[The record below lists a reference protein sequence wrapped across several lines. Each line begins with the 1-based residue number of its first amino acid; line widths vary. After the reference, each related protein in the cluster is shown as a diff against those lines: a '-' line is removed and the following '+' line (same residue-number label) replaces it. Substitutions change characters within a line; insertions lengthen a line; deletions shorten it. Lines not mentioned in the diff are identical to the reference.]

1 MKASKTKSSSIP
13 VNPQLTLTRFH
24 NMKLNKIAVAAAFV
38 SASVA
43 FTACNMYGKF
53 KMPEDSALGQE
64 YAKAAKEEV
73 DSTTFGNLKWQQ
85 VFTDPTLV
93 DLIYQA
99 LDNNKDLKNAKLNV
113 DIAHAQ
119 LLGAKLSYLPSLA
132 FTPNGAGAKYASNP
146 FSWTYQV
153 PLAASWEIDIFGK
166 ILNTKRGA
174 AANYHMSQDY
184 HQAVRSQI
192 IGAVANTYYTL
203 AALESQL
210 ALSRN
215 TAELWKQNVQTMK
228 DFKEAGRVNEAAV
241 VQSQAQYYSILASIT
256 DLETQLDAANN
267 TMSLLM
273 NVMPQKWMVSDNAA
287 LTAPEILRD
296 AIPMKELAARPDVR
310 AAEQS
315 LAAAYYTTAGAR
327 AAFYPGLNITAN
339 GGFTNLLGGFIQNPG
354 DWFLQLAGSLTAPL
368 FSRGANIARLKAA
381 KAQQQQALNNFE
393 YTIMSA
399 SAEVSD
405 AMTAY
410 EKNHEK
416 SGYLAQQVDNLK
428 KSVDITE
435 ELLRLG
441 TSGTTYLEVLTA
453 QQSLLQSQLALI
465 TCDRARAAAVMN
477 LYQSLGGGR

>member
-1 MKASKTKSSSIP
+1 
-13 VNPQLTLTRFH
+13 
-24 NMKLNKIAVAAAFV
+24 MKLNKIAVAAAFV

-43 FTACNMYGKF
+43 FTGCNMYGKF

-64 YAKAAKEEV
+64 YAKAVKEEI
-73 DSTTFGNLKWQQ
+73 DSTSFGNLKWQQ

-99 LDNNKDLKNAKLNV
+99 LDNNKDLRNAKLNV

-119 LLGAKLSYLPSLA
+119 LLGAKLAYLPSLA
-132 FTPNGAGAKYASNP
+132 LTPNGAGAKYASNA
-146 FSWTYQV
+146 FSWTYQL
-153 PLAASWEIDIFGK
+153 PMAASWEIDIFGK
-166 ILNTKRGA
+166 LLNSKRA
-174 AANYHMSQDY
+174 ASANYQMSKEYQ
-184 HQAVRSQI
+184 QAVRSQI

-228 DFKEAGRVNEAAV
+228 DFKEAGRVTEAAV
-241 VQSQAQYYSILASIT
+241 VQSEAQYYSILASIT
-256 DLETQLDAANN
+256 DLETQLESANS

-273 NVMPQKWMVSDNAA
+273 NVMPQKWMVSENAT
-287 LTAPEILRD
+287 LEAPEVI
-296 AIPMKELAARPDVR
+296 AVGVPMKELSSRPDVR

-327 AAFYPGLNITAN
+327 SAFYPGLNITAN
-339 GGFTNLLGGFIQNPG
+339 GGFTNLLGAFISNPG
-354 DWFLQLAGSLTAPL
+354 DWFIQLAGSLTAPL

-399 SAEVSD
+399 AAEVSD
-405 AMTAY
+405 ALTAY
-410 EKNHEK
+410 EKNKEK
-416 SGYLAQQVDNLK
+416 RGYLDQQVENLK

-435 ELLRLG
+435 ELLHYG
-441 TSGTTYLEVLTA
+441 TAYTTYLEVLTA
-453 QQSLLQSQLALI
+453 QQSLLQSQLAVI
-465 TCDRARAAAVMN
+465 ACDRARAAAVIN

>member
-1 MKASKTKSSSIP
+1 
-13 VNPQLTLTRFH
+13 
-24 NMKLNKIAVAAAFV
+24 MKLNKIAIAAAFV

-43 FTACNMYGKF
+43 FTGCNMYGKF

-64 YAKAAKEEV
+64 YAKAVKEEV

-132 FTPNGAGAKYASNP
+132 FTPNGAGAKYASNS
-146 FSWTYQV
+146 FSWTYQL
-153 PLAASWEIDIFGK
+153 PLAASWEIDVFGK
-166 ILNTKRGA
+166 ILNSKRGA
-174 AANYHMSQDY
+174 AASYQMSMDY
-184 HQAVRSQI
+184 QQAVRSQI
-192 IGAVANTYYTL
+192 IGAVANTYYSL
-203 AALESQL
+203 AAVESQL
-210 ALSRN
+210 ALSRS
-215 TAELWKQNVQTMK
+215 TAELWKQNVKTMK
-228 DFKEAGRVNEAAV
+228 DFKEAGRVTEAAV
-241 VQSQAQYYSILASIT
+241 VQSEAQYYSILASIT
-256 DLETQLDAANN
+256 DLETQLDAVNN

-273 NVMPQKWMVSDNAA
+273 NVMPQKWVVSPNAS
-287 LTAPEILRD
+287 LDAPEILRE

-315 LAAAYYTTAGAR
+315 LAVAYYTTAGAR
-327 AAFYPGLNITAN
+327 SAFYPSLNITAN
-339 GGFTNLLGGFIQNPG
+339 GGFTNLLGSFIKNPG
-354 DWFLQLAGSLTAPL
+354 DWFIQLAGSLTAPL

-405 AMTAY
+405 ALTAY
-410 EKNHEK
+410 QKNIEK
-416 SGYLAQQVDNLK
+416 SAYLAQQVEKLQA
-428 KSVDITE
+428 SVDITE
-435 ELLRLG
+435 ELLHYG
-441 TSGTTYLEVLTA
+441 TAYTTYLEVLTA
-453 QQSLLQSQLALI
+453 QQSLLQSQLSVI
-465 TCDRARAAAVMN
+465 SCDRARAAAVIN